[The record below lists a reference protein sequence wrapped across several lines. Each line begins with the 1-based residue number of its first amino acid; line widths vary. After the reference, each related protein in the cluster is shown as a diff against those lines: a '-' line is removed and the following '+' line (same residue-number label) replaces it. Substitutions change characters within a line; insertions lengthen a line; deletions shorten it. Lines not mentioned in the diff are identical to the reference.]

1 MAPNL
6 LEQLADVEVPPPP
19 AAFDS
24 QLHDKVNRSLLISQ
38 IIDLFASALPWA
50 IVHFSQA
57 FAGLVI
63 FSVTGHYPPKS
74 NKRSR

>member
-6 LEQLADVEVPPPP
+6 LDQLADVEVPPPP

-24 QLHDKVNRSLLISQ
+24 KLHDKVNRALLISQ
-38 IIDLFASALPWA
+38 IIDLFTSALPWA
-50 IVHFSQA
+50 VVQFSQA

-63 FSVTGHYPPKS
+63 FSVTGQYPSKS